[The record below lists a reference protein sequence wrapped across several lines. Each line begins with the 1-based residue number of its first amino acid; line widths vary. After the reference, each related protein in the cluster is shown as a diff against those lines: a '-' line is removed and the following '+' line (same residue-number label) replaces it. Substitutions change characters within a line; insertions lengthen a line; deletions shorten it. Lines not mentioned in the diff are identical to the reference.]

1 MKVISEVPETAYFPI
16 EKPLIKNA
24 KNKKVPME
32 GEEEIRI
39 TPKATPCKNINE
51 LQAKGCE
58 VDDDNCTVPDTI
70 PNPDTQK

>member
-1 MKVISEVPETAYFPI
+1 
-16 EKPLIKNA
+16 
-24 KNKKVPME
+24 ME